1 MPRSGKRLASA
12 TARFAQVS
20 PQTQGAVFVTLA
32 AFFVA
37 LMNICARLLTD
48 AGFHPTEITFFRNAI
63 ALCFMLPW
71 LFHTRFRGARTV
83 RIWAH
88 FRRSLVGIGGMF
100 LWFGSIAVLPMGQAV
115 ALNFTFPLFATIL
128 AALLLKEDVRA
139 RRWTA
144 TAIGFLG
151 VLVVLQPWDASVEW
165 VSLMPIAAA
174 LFMAFTSV
182 LVKSLAGTESPEA
195 MVFYQNLFM
204 TPLALLPAVFF
215 WRWPT
220 LYEFGVFAVL
230 GFFAVVAHL
239 CLTRAYAAADSSA
252 IQPYDYLR
260 LPFTAFFA
268 FLLFNE
274 VPDGWMW
281 VGAGIIAASTFYIA
295 RREAQVARAERRRTA
310 MEASGAKDLP

>member
-1 MPRSGKRLASA
+1 MPRSGNRLATA
-12 TARFAQVS
+12 TTRFAQIS
-20 PQTQGAVFVTLA
+20 PQTQGAIFITLA
-32 AFFVA
+32 AFFFA
-37 LMNICARLLTD
+37 LMNIGARIVAD
-48 AGFHPTEITFFRNAI
+48 AGYHPTEIAFFRNAI

-71 LFHTRFRGARTV
+71 LLRSRFQGARTT

-100 LWFGSIAVLPMGQAV
+100 LWFASITVLPMGQAV

-144 TAIGFLG
+144 TAVGFLG
-151 VLVVLQPWDASVEW
+151 VLVVLQPWGAEVEW
-165 VSLMPIAAA
+165 VSALPVAAA

-182 LVKSLAGTESPEA
+182 LVKSLAGTESPAA

-204 TPLALLPAVFF
+204 TPLALLPACFF

-220 LYEFGVFAVL
+220 LYEFGVFVVM
-230 GFFAVVAHL
+230 GFFATISHL
-239 CLTRAYAAADSSA
+239 CLTRAYAKADSSA

-260 LPFTAFFA
+260 LPFTALFA
-268 FLLFNE
+268 YLLFNE
-274 VPDGWMW
+274 IPDGWMW
-281 VGAGIIAASTFYIA
+281 LGAGIIAGSTFYIV
-295 RREAQVARAERRRTA
+295 RREAQVAREERRTA
-310 MEASGAKDLP
+310 KVASGPKELP